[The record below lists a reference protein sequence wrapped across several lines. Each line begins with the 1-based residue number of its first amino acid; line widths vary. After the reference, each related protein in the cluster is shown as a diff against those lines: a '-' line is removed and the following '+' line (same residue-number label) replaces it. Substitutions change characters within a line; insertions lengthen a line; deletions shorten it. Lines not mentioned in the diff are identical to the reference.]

1 VNKIVFGVA
10 IIVFII
16 FQWYYFSVSSSPTT
30 GASGEASQADTAQ
43 TKTDEAQKMTNFFL
57 VDSEGSK
64 KEFELWATEAQKA
77 MGASNWK
84 MKDVKVQFYTA
95 SAVYT
100 VYGTRGTVNEE
111 KNSMIIEGDVR
122 MNSSNGYHFY
132 TDRLD
137 YNAEIKEITTD
148 SKISLEGPK
157 EKEGRLYL
165 EGVGLYVDLQKSFM
179 RIKNNVSGY
188 KPMSQNRVMK
198 ISSQLGEFSG
208 LNKSAL
214 FKNNVLISVD
224 DMRVRG
230 NFAKFQYKDD
240 KLDTLFMDGGIHL
253 QDANKTGTAGE
264 ALVYFNED
272 KYVFRKKP
280 FMTQSENELI
290 GDEVTVFDGG
300 KRVQVK
306 NAKVEYFE
314 SDKSKEAEKK

>member
-1 VNKIVFGVA
+1 MNKIIFGVA
-10 IIVFII
+10 IFVFII
-16 FQWYYFSVSSSPTT
+16 FEWYYFAVSSGPTAENAAT
-30 GASGEASQADTAQ
+30 SSQSDTA
-43 TKTDEAQKMTNFFL
+43 KAKSDEAQKISNFQV
-57 VDSEGSK
+57 VDSKGSK

-77 MGASNWK
+77 MGATDWQL
-84 MKDVKVQFYTA
+84 KDVKVQFYTE
-95 SAVYT
+95 SATYT
-100 VYGTRGTVNEE
+100 VYGTTGTVNEE
-111 KNSMIIEGDVR
+111 KRMVIEGDVR

-137 YNAEIKEITTD
+137 YNAQIKEITTD

-179 RIKNNVSGY
+179 RIKNKVSGY
-188 KPMSQNRVMK
+188 KAMSENRVMK
-198 ISSQLGEFSG
+198 ISSDLGEFSG
-208 LNKSAL
+208 LNKSAF
-214 FKNNVLISVD
+214 FKNNVLIAVD

-230 NFAKFQYKDD
+230 NFAKFQYKDN

-253 QDANKTGTAGE
+253 QDPNKTGTSGE

-290 GDEVTVFDGG
+290 GDEVIIFDGG

-314 SDKSKEAEKK
+314 SEKEKEAEKK